1 MWCTYLLL
9 LYELVFILFMV
20 YIYGIIFIN
29 LCMCSVMPDSVLPRA
44 IAHQATLSMDVPGT
58 NAGVGG
64 RHLLQIILLTQGANL
79 HLLHCRQTLY
89 YCATR
94 EELSKCNIAK
104 FINCFLDNRNFYML
118 WEISL
123 YPEGLKIFSL
133 FFLFCLIGV
142 LFVF

>member
-20 YIYGIIFIN
+20 YIWYYIDKFVYV
-29 LCMCSVMPDSVLPRA
+29 SVMPDSVLPRT
-44 IAHQATLSMDVPGT
+44 IAHQATLSVDVPGT
-58 NAGVGG
+58 NAEVGG
-64 RHLLQIILLTQGANL
+64 HLLLQIILLTQGVNM

-89 YCATR
+89 CCATW

-104 FINCFLDNRNFYML
+104 FINCFLDNRNFCML
-118 WEISL
+118 WELSL
-123 YPEGLKIFSL
+123 YPEVLNIFSL